1 MLVTRADNLYR
12 IFAHPNGNVEIK
24 VVLPLQLGKFQTKE
38 TDWKEEKGSER
49 IEVSSNE
56 NDIWSDARPFKN
68 ENLFVALQMAETVI
82 TLKSVKT
89 S

>member
-1 MLVTRADNLYR
+1 MFFVR
-12 IFAHPNGNVEIK
+12 IFAHPNDNVAIK
-24 VVLPLQLGKFQTKE
+24 VVFPLQLGKFQTKK
-38 TDWKEEKGSER
+38 TDWKEEKAWGSER

-56 NDIWSDARPFKN
+56 NDIWADARPFKN
-68 ENLFVALQMAETVI
+68 EKLVFAALQMAETVI

>member
-1 MLVTRADNLYR
+1 MSFVR
-12 IFAHPNGNVEIK
+12 IFAHPNDNVAIK
-24 VVLPLQLGKFQTKE
+24 VVLPLQLGKFQTKK
-38 TDWKEEKGSER
+38 TDWKEEKGSAR

-68 ENLFVALQMAETVI
+68 EKLVFAALQMAETVI